1 LVEDGN
7 PAPPKTSSSA
17 FDAMAY
23 MTGGIL
29 DDESFGRPNPIV
41 FAWINAIEEERRD
54 FALFYDALRAG
65 KAVS

>member
-1 LVEDGN
+1 
-7 PAPPKTSSSA
+7 
-17 FDAMAY
+17 MAY